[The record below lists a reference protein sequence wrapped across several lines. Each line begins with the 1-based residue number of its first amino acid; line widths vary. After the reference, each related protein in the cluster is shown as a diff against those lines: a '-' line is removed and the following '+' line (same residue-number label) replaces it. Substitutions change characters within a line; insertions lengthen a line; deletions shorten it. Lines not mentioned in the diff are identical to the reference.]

1 MVSPPPKKMCPTT
14 AAGYA
19 ASAPPRDGGRT
30 MIVSRHEEMNP
41 KRRST
46 MEDSSVTYLP
56 GQWGST
62 DLALLGVYDGHGG
75 RDVVDFLEE
84 RLHLNLAR
92 EIGYRDGGEK
102 GGGDLGVRIERALL
116 LTDVQSR
123 RAGLMTSGSTVAL
136 CLVGQVPLPPLA
148 DGAGEGEGRNR
159 RGRRRRRRRVTI
171 HAANVGDARAVLS
184 RSASGGRGGEEETP
198 GRTAPA
204 LRLTRDHRADD
215 PTEVRRIERA
225 GGFVAGGRVLGI
237 LAVARSL
244 GDHGL
249 KEYVTARPH
258 LSETVIDV
266 EDSDSEDEDEDGGG
280 GGGGGGGGAGGDQR
294 QFLIVACDGLWD
306 VVEDQ
311 DAVDLVREAVSG
323 GTATRETAAEMLVRE
338 ALRRGSTD
346 NVTAIVA
353 WL

>member
-1 MVSPPPKKMCPTT
+1 M
-14 AAGYA
+14 
-19 ASAPPRDGGRT
+19 
-30 MIVSRHEEMNP
+30 
-41 KRRST
+41 
-46 MEDSSVTYLP
+46 
-56 GQWGST
+56 
-62 DLALLGVYDGHGG
+62 
-75 RDVVDFLEE
+75 
-84 RLHLNLAR
+84 
-92 EIGYRDGGEK
+92 
-102 GGGDLGVRIERALL
+102 
-116 LTDVQSR
+116 
-123 RAGLMTSGSTVAL
+123 
-136 CLVGQVPLPPLA
+136 
-148 DGAGEGEGRNR
+148 
-159 RGRRRRRRRVTI
+159 
-171 HAANVGDARAVLS
+171 
-184 RSASGGRGGEEETP
+184 
-198 GRTAPA
+198 
-204 LRLTRDHRADD
+204 
-215 PTEVRRIERA
+215 
-225 GGFVAGGRVLGI
+225 AGGRVLGI

>member
-1 MVSPPPKKMCPTT
+1 
-14 AAGYA
+14 
-19 ASAPPRDGGRT
+19 
-30 MIVSRHEEMNP
+30 
-41 KRRST
+41 
-46 MEDSSVTYLP
+46 
-56 GQWGST
+56 
-62 DLALLGVYDGHGG
+62 
-75 RDVVDFLEE
+75 
-84 RLHLNLAR
+84 
-92 EIGYRDGGEK
+92 
-102 GGGDLGVRIERALL
+102 LGVRIERALL

-148 DGAGEGEGRNR
+148 DGARGEGEGAGEGEGEGRNR
-159 RGRRRRRRRVTI
+159 RGRRTGRRRRRRRVTI

-184 RSASGGRGGEEETP
+184 RSASGGRGGEEDP

-215 PTEVRRIERA
+215 PSEVRRIERA

-266 EDSDSEDEDEDGGG
+266 EDSDSEDEDDDDDEDGV

-346 NVTAIVA
+346 NITAIVA